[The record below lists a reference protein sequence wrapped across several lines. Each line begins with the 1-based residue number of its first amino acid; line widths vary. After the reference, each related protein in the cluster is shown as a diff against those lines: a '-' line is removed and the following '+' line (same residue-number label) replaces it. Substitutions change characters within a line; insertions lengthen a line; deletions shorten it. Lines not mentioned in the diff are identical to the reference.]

1 MKLRTGQPWMSG
13 ADYGRSLSGFG
24 VNLLVRAVAPAV
36 AFHRSVLGATVVYED
51 PDFAVIRHGS
61 SEIMLHADHTYDH
74 HPIRTRLGD
83 KRGNGIEL
91 RLHHTD
97 PDAVE
102 AAARLGGYDIM
113 APATDKGHGLREVF
127 IVDRDGYIWVA
138 DRPRDPG

>member
-61 SEIMLHADHTYDH
+61 SEIMLHADHTDDH
-74 HPIRTRLGD
+74 HPIRTSGSQCD
-83 KRGNGIEL
+83 
-91 RLHHTD
+91 
-97 PDAVE
+97 
-102 AAARLGGYDIM
+102 
-113 APATDKGHGLREVF
+113 
-127 IVDRDGYIWVA
+127 
-138 DRPRDPG
+138 